1 MKVAVALI
9 YAIATAP
16 IAMAWGIEAHEVI
29 GMIATSFLSSRGLRL
44 VRQLIPGNTLAG
56 VSSWASAVK
65 TRKQYSFTKKFHY
78 IDTRDN
84 PPRDCSFSDERDC
97 KDGKC
102 LVGAIAKYTRQ
113 FQCSKKKSELELGD
127 ALKFLVHFI
136 GDLSQPLHTSGRDNG
151 GHDLQVRYGDITTS
165 LHSIIDD
172 HIPKQR
178 IKRDFGGDVD
188 RYADYLID
196 RIKEEEVRGAAA
208 YWLSDRA
215 ILDVNI
221 RGNSLAAMEWAAESN
236 AIACSAIWSAY
247 YYNPTQDFSDYF
259 YKNVQSTVDH
269 QLAKAGY
276 RLAFWINRLAGA
288 MWEGDLCVVTSEQ
301 SLSTPYN
308 GISGLVLLFTAM
320 VAIR

>member
-136 GDLSQPLHTSGRDNG
+136 GDLSQPLHTSGRGKYD
-151 GHDLQVRYGDITTS
+151 
-165 LHSIIDD
+165 
-172 HIPKQR
+172 
-178 IKRDFGGDVD
+178 
-188 RYADYLID
+188 
-196 RIKEEEVRGAAA
+196 
-208 YWLSDRA
+208 
-215 ILDVNI
+215 
-221 RGNSLAAMEWAAESN
+221 
-236 AIACSAIWSAY
+236 
-247 YYNPTQDFSDYF
+247 
-259 YKNVQSTVDH
+259 
-269 QLAKAGY
+269 
-276 RLAFWINRLAGA
+276 
-288 MWEGDLCVVTSEQ
+288 
-301 SLSTPYN
+301 
-308 GISGLVLLFTAM
+308 
-320 VAIR
+320 